1 MKKTLIYIAAA
12 VLGVTALSSCDDD
25 FTRPP
30 LVLPETL
37 QIEPTMTTEA
47 FKTQYWSTIQSG
59 PAAIGMTAEGDSIIL
74 TGRVC
79 SSDQSGNIYKNVVV
93 QSHDAEGNQIA
104 LSFSV
109 NRNDIYELFPFGQEV
124 AIYATG
130 LNIGPYRKLL
140 QFGAVNGDQMT
151 FMDEAVFTAHVFRN
165 KYALPE
171 PEKVDT
177 TVATLKEIVAAK
189 SNDKDLMMW
198 QSRLVRVNGVSFQDA
213 GKQFAGQQTAD
224 RYVTDSEG
232 NRLNV
237 RNSSYS
243 DFSDAILPYGTGSV
257 VGILSYYQ
265 SDWQLLLIDKEGCID
280 FDGVAPE
287 PGPDATPEGE
297 GTADSPY
304 NTVKALE
311 VATALP
317 ADQTTDKDYYVKGKV
332 SAIKEISPSYGNGT
346 YSITSEG
353 TSVAFDIYRGYYLNG
368 EKFTSEDQLKVGDEV
383 VVCGKFVNFKGNTPQ
398 MAQGGKIVS
407 LNGKTSGSDTPTP
420 PSGDETGEG
429 SESSPYTVAQVIAK
443 GADVNETG
451 KWVEGYIVGFIPTG
465 GASTT
470 LPYTEFSA
478 TGAIASNLVLA
489 PTADCTDPSL
499 CIPVQLP
506 SGSSVRAAANLLDHP
521 ENLGKALTIKG
532 DITKYCGAPGVKS
545 PTECKIDGEGGG
557 DTPTPPS
564 GDSYTYSLV
573 SEVTSGA
580 SYVLVVDGQ
589 YGAPIAA
596 SSSFGRFNLT
606 DATIANDSF
615 SGPADAAFVL
625 TMVDGKG
632 YTMTDHLGRYLSMDD
647 SHFTTFQ
654 IFDAPQAGSYWTVE
668 FTDGKVKITN
678 ALNTN
683 CFVCVSK
690 GNEGTY
696 YSNMAPAKEP
706 ADYKLP
712 QLFKAE

>member
-37 QIEPTMTTEA
+37 TIEPTMTTDA

-59 PAAIGMTAEGDSIIL
+59 PAAIGMTEAGDSIIL

-79 SSDQSGNIYKNVVV
+79 SSDESGNIYKNIVV

-140 QFGAVNGDQMT
+140 QFGSVNGDQMT
-151 FMDEAVFTAHVFRN
+151 FMDEAIFTVHVFRN

-177 TVATLKEIVAAK
+177 TIATLKEIVAAK

-198 QSRLVRVNGVSFQDA
+198 QSRLVRVNGVSFVDAGQQFA
-213 GKQFAGQQTAD
+213 GKQTSD
-224 RYVTDSEG
+224 RYVTDAEG

-287 PGPDATPEGE
+287 PGPDDSKPSGE
-297 GTADSPY
+297 GTAESPY

-311 VATALP
+311 VANALGADETTA
-317 ADQTTDKDYYVKGKV
+317 TEYYVEGVV
-332 SAIKEISPSYGNGT
+332 SSIKEINPSFGNGT

-353 TSVAFDIYRGYYLNG
+353 TNVAFDIFRSYYLDG
-368 EKFTSEDQLKVGDEV
+368 AKFTSEDQLKVGDKV
-383 VVCGKFVNFKGNTPQ
+383 VVCGKLVNFKGNTPQ

-407 LNGKTSGSDTPTP
+407 LNG
-420 PSGDETGEG
+420 
-429 SESSPYTVAQVIAK
+429 Q
-443 GADVNETG
+443 
-451 KWVEGYIVGFIPTG
+451 
-465 GASTT
+465 
-470 LPYTEFSA
+470 
-478 TGAIASNLVLA
+478 
-489 PTADCTDPSL
+489 
-499 CIPVQLP
+499 
-506 SGSSVRAAANLLDHP
+506 
-521 ENLGKALTIKG
+521 
-532 DITKYCGAPGVKS
+532 
-545 PTECKIDGEGGG
+545 GGG
-557 DTPTPPS
+557 DEPVTPPTENNLYS
-564 GDSYTYSLV
+564 FLDASLTELPSDWTIENVELGSASYVWQWKIYNDKGYLNASAYVNNTAIATEAYAISPVIDL
-573 SEVTSGA
+573 SGA
-580 SYVLVVDGQ
+580 SECTASFEHAAKFQTTLRTLCGLVVREEGNTEWT
-589 YGAPIAA
+589 PIAIPTWPEA
-596 SSSFGRFNLT
+596 GSWTFVSSGSIDL
-606 DATIANDSF
+606 
-615 SGPADAAFVL
+615 AAY
-625 TMVDGKG
+625 DGKKIQLAFK
-632 YTMTDHLGRYLSMDD
+632 Y
-647 SHFTTFQ
+647 
-654 IFDAPQAGSYWTVE
+654 GSSA
-668 FTDGKVKITN
+668 DG
-678 ALNTN
+678 
-683 CFVCVSK
+683 
-690 GNEGTY
+690 
-696 YSNMAPAKEP
+696 
-706 ADYKLP
+706 ADTWEIKNLAING
-712 QLFKAE
+712 KK

>member
-1 MKKTLIYIAAA
+1 MKKTLTYIAAA
-12 VLGVTALSSCDDD
+12 LLGVTALSSCDDD

-37 QIEPTMTTEA
+37 SIEPTMTTEA
-47 FKTQYWSTIQSG
+47 FKAQYWSTVQSG
-59 PAAIGMTAEGDSIIL
+59 PAAIGMTESGDSIII

-140 QFGAVNGDQMT
+140 QFGSVNGDQMT

-165 KYALPE
+165 KNAFPE
-171 PEKVDT
+171 PVKVDT
-177 TVATLKEIVAAK
+177 TVASLKEIVAAK

-198 QSRLVRVNGVSFQDA
+198 QSRLVRVDGVSFQDA
-213 GKQFAGQQTAD
+213 GQQFAGKQTAD
-224 RYVTDSEG
+224 RYVTDAEG

-265 SDWQLLLIDKEGCID
+265 SDWQLLLIDKAGCIG

-287 PGPDATPEGE
+287 PGPGTTPSGE
-297 GTADSPY
+297 GTAESPY
-304 NTVKALE
+304 NVVKALE
-311 VATALP
+311 VINGLG
-317 ADQTTDKDYYVKGKV
+317 ADVESGEVYVAGV
-332 SAIKEISPSYGNGT
+332 ITAIKEVSPDFGNAT
-346 YSITSEG
+346 YSITDEG
-353 TSVAFDIYRGYYLNG
+353 GNQVLGVYRGYWLNG
-368 EKFTSEDQLKVGDEV
+368 DKFTSADQLKTGAKV
-383 VVCGKFVNFKGNTPQ
+383 VVKGKLINFKGNTPQ
-398 MAQGGKIVS
+398 FTTGNQLVS
-407 LNGKTSGSDTPTP
+407 YNG
-420 PSGDETGEG
+420 ET
-429 SESSPYTVAQVIAK
+429 
-443 GADVNETG
+443 
-451 KWVEGYIVGFIPTG
+451 
-465 GASTT
+465 
-470 LPYTEFSA
+470 
-478 TGAIASNLVLA
+478 
-489 PTADCTDPSL
+489 
-499 CIPVQLP
+499 
-506 SGSSVRAAANLLDHP
+506 
-521 ENLGKALTIKG
+521 
-532 DITKYCGAPGVKS
+532 
-545 PTECKIDGEGGG
+545 GGG
-557 DTPTPPS
+557 DEPVTPPAP
-564 GDSYTYSLV
+564 GEEIKYSLV
-573 SEVTSGA
+573 NEVSSGA

-589 YGAPIAA
+589 YGAAIAST
-596 SSSFGRFNLT
+596 SSYGRFNLT
-606 DATIANDSF
+606 DASISDNSF
-615 SGPADAAFVL
+615 TGPSEAAFVL
-625 TMVDGKG
+625 KMVDGKG
-632 YTMTDHLGRYLSMDD
+632 YTMTDHSGRYLSMDD

-654 IFDAPQAGSYWTVE
+654 IFDTPQDGSYWTIE
-668 FTDGKVKITN
+668 FADGKVKITN

-696 YSNMAPAKEP
+696 YTNMAPAKEP
-706 ADYKLP
+706 AEYKLP

>member
-1 MKKTLIYIAAA
+1 M
-12 VLGVTALSSCDDD
+12 LGVTFLSSCDDD

-30 LVLPETL
+30 LILPETL

-47 FKTQYWSTIQSG
+47 FKTQYWSTVQSG
-59 PAAIGMTAEGDSIIL
+59 PATIGMNAEGDSIIL

-93 QSHDAEGNQIA
+93 QSRDAEGNQIA

-124 AIYATG
+124 AIRATG

-151 FMDEAVFTAHVFRN
+151 FMDEAVFTAHVSRN
-165 KYALPE
+165 KNALPE

-198 QSRLVRVNGVSFQDA
+198 QSRLVRVEGVSFQDA
-213 GKQFAGQQTAD
+213 GQQFAGQQTSD

-265 SDWQLLLIDKEGCID
+265 SDWQLLLIDKEGCIG

-287 PGPDATPEGE
+287 PGPGDSTPSGD

-311 VATALP
+311 VAKALP
-317 ADQTTDKDYYVKGKV
+317 ADQTTDTDYYVKGKV
-332 SAIKEISPSYGNGT
+332 SAIKEISPSFGNGT

-353 TSVAFDIYRGYYLNG
+353 SNVSFDIYRGYYLNG

-407 LNGKTSGSDTPTP
+407 LNGQTS
-420 PSGDETGEG
+420 
-429 SESSPYTVAQVIAK
+429 
-443 GADVNETG
+443 
-451 KWVEGYIVGFIPTG
+451 
-465 GASTT
+465 
-470 LPYTEFSA
+470 
-478 TGAIASNLVLA
+478 
-489 PTADCTDPSL
+489 
-499 CIPVQLP
+499 
-506 SGSSVRAAANLLDHP
+506 
-521 ENLGKALTIKG
+521 
-532 DITKYCGAPGVKS
+532 
-545 PTECKIDGEGGG
+545 GG
-557 DTPTPPS
+557 DTPTPPTPS
-564 GDSYTYSLV
+564 GEYTYSLV
-573 SEVTSGA
+573 TEVTSGA

-589 YGAPIAA
+589 YGAAIA
-596 SSSFGRFNLT
+596 SSSNFGRFNLT

-615 SGPADAAFVL
+615 TGPSDAAFVL
-625 TMVDGKG
+625 TMTESKG
-632 YTMTDHLGRYLSMDD
+632 YTIVDHSGRYLSMDD

-654 IFDAPQAGSYWTVE
+654 IFDTPQAGSYWTIE
-668 FTDGKVKITN
+668 FTDGKAKITN
-678 ALNTN
+678 ALNTD

-696 YSNMAPAKEP
+696 YTNMAPAKEP

-712 QLFKAE
+712 QLYKAE